1 MYNLSSSNQELTF
14 PSIYNRVQGGLSMAK
29 FYFMSTL
36 ESKKDSLFFKGNLGP
51 WYQKMGMDVWQANPL
66 NPS

>member
-1 MYNLSSSNQELTF
+1 
-14 PSIYNRVQGGLSMAK
+14 MAK